1 MGSRR
6 GTSCGRARTLII
18 AAIAG
23 AAFAVPARAA
33 AQGVEAASTNDG
45 SELIQTIPITTGAG
59 ADREVAYSINPKH
72 LPALAPGDTLH
83 TSAELQ
89 VSTTCVTPSARCIGH
104 RYSYS
109 PIFSAQIVLSTTR
122 KGVDGLPLTPRVAM
136 GCGQKRPNR
145 NHHCVLTLPSY
156 VQTIASQDQLPCA
169 PGTCYLNLVVDA
181 YSPQAQSGDVLVIGN
196 DQPDGTVHG
205 GRGRLNAI
213 VTAPGEEELAQSLS
227 STSRVSTTIPLGAE
241 NSGFQT
247 VAYSVRVDGLM
258 PGDVIAATAQ
268 QITGIASLTLP
279 AFVGDQVILA
289 ASPTAVSAKRSYSTA
304 KGQLT
309 PANGFNCTK
318 GVSPYR
324 TPCNSYKAGQVTIT
338 RQPLDNLGHPK
349 PLYVNLITRAFLKTA
364 QAKRVQQVRIRNG
377 GYLNV
382 VRYPGL

>member
-1 MGSRR
+1 M
-6 GTSCGRARTLII
+6 RARTLII
-18 AAIAG
+18 AAVVG
-23 AAFAVPARAA
+23 AAFAMPARAA

-59 ADREVAYSINPKH
+59 ADRRVAYSISPKRM
-72 LPALAPGDTLH
+72 PALAPGDTLH
-83 TSAELQ
+83 TSSELQ
-89 VSTTCVTPSARCIGH
+89 VSTTCVTTSARCIGH

-109 PIFSAQIVLSTTR
+109 PIFSAQIVLATTR
-122 KGVDGLPLTPRVAM
+122 KGVAGTGVLPLTPRVEM

-156 VQTIASQDQLPCA
+156 VLPITSQDQLPCA
-169 PGTCYLNLVVDA
+169 PGACYLNLVVDA
-181 YSPQAQSGDVLVIGN
+181 YSPEAQTGDVLVIGN

-227 STSRVSTTIPLGAE
+227 STTRISNTIPLGGE

-258 PGDVIAATAQ
+258 PGDVVAATAHQ
-268 QITGIASLTLP
+268 VTGIASLTLP

-289 ASPTAVSAKRSYSTA
+289 ASPTAVSPKRSYSTA

-318 GVSPYR
+318 GLSPYQ

-338 RQPLDNLGHPK
+338 KQPLNNQGLPK
-349 PLYVNLITRAFLKTA
+349 PLYVNLLTRSFLKTA
-364 QAKRVQQVRIRNG
+364 QAKRTQQPRIRNG
-377 GYLNV
+377 GYLSV
-382 VRYPGL
+382 VRYPGS